1 EAVGSTHPANRI
13 LPTNSWS
20 EIEKFCGLQLI
31 KLIPCSMR
39 VVTTLK
45 GGFLIQQPPNVSQV
59 LKGENVF
66 STPKFETKPEVTGP
80 VRPQGIENGY
90 GGVSSRHKTRV
101 VPALRK
107 DSKTA
112 HISQYTLEQ
121 VSLYVRS
128 QVYLT

>member
-1 EAVGSTHPANRI
+1 
-13 LPTNSWS
+13 
-20 EIEKFCGLQLI
+20 
-31 KLIPCSMR
+31 MR

-45 GGFLIQQPPNVSQV
+45 GGSLIQQPPNVSQV

-66 STPKFETKPEVTGP
+66 STPKFETEPEVTGP

-107 DSKTA
+107 DSKTV